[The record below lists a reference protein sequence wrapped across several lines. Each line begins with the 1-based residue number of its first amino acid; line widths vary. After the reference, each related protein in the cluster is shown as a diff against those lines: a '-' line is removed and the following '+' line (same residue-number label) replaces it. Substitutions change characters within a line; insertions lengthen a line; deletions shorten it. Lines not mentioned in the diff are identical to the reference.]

1 MNWFSRPYYFNTEPR
16 YKIVLSVGFGIFIFG
31 FLYIFR
37 PFGIYKLE
45 QVFFYLS
52 GFGLITIGILLIM
65 LFVLPLIF
73 YRFFDAEKWTTGKH
87 FLFSLVSIL
96 CISIANWYYNSLG
109 QEYFKLDRTI
119 HLDTFLFY
127 TFCVGSFPFLLYL
140 FIDEKIV
147 RGKKEKIAEK
157 IIKKENHNL
166 ENSVLNKVCV
176 FSSDS
181 KKESDI
187 TINVDEIVYI
197 SSQGNYASFFLKKTA
212 GLEEVVVRTTLSSI
226 EEKLKEYLTMIRC
239 HKSYIINSKY
249 MYAVK
254 GNARGYVL
262 KSKELDFTIPVS
274 RSFPKEN
281 LSLLIN

>member
-16 YKIVLSVGFGIFIFG
+16 YKIILSLGFGIFIFG

-52 GFGLITIGILLIM
+52 GFGLITMGVLLIM
-65 LFVLPLIF
+65 LFALPFVF

-87 FLFSLVSIL
+87 FLFSLACIL

-109 QEYFKLDRTI
+109 QEYFELDRTI
-119 HLDTFLFY
+119 HLDTFLLY
-127 TFCVGSFPFLLYL
+127 TFCVGIFPFLLYL

-147 RGKKEKIAEK
+147 RKKKEKVAEK
-157 IIKKENHNL
+157 IVKHGNHIPENNTL
-166 ENSVLNKVCV
+166 SKLCE

-187 TINVDEIVYI
+187 IINIDEIIYI
-197 SSQGNYASFFLKKTA
+197 SSQGNYASFFLKKA
-212 GLEEVVVRTTLSSI
+212 SGIEEVVVRITLSLV
-226 EEKLKEYLTMIRC
+226 EQKLKEHSSIIRC

-249 MYAVK
+249 MYTVK
-254 GNARGYVL
+254 GNARGYIL